1 MKKNG
6 IINSQIAAVVA
17 DMGHMDW
24 LAVGD
29 AGTPVPKTV
38 KKIDLSV
45 VLGKPEFID
54 VLDAVLSELAV
65 QKIYLAEEIKLE
77 NAAMLEKIYER
88 FSEDIEIDFISH
100 AQLKQQL
107 KESKAFVRTG
117 EATPFANIILES
129 GVVF

>member
-29 AGTPVPKTV
+29 AGTPVSKTV

>member
-6 IINSQIAAVVA
+6 IINSKVAAVVA

-38 KKIDLSV
+38 PKIDLSV

-88 FSEDIEIDFISH
+88 FSEDVEIDFISH

-129 GVVF
+129 GVIF